1 MIKLALVAVVV
12 VILLIAFIIVIR
24 NKPDLWFWIFLNLY
38 FDPGGY
44 VYGFLGGTLVGPLSI
59 ADVFICG
66 MVICLIFANIN
77 WKIIFEDTL
86 FRQFLFSLLIFSAY
100 FFIVYGGI
108 VPYFHN
114 DFNYSTF
121 LIKNRLFAY
130 GFVIL
135 PAAYVFSLKSLHY
148 FYTATLSVGVICL
161 TLYLISLLTG
171 VGLIPIEE
179 MARNSG
185 DEMTRVFINNY
196 GIFYLLFPI
205 SLTTYLLSKRI
216 NLNLKYKNWLYYS
229 GIVMII
235 TMLLTLT
242 RRVQLD
248 IIITI
253 VTITFLIS
261 YLFRTGKLSEMFKV
275 LIPSLVVVLVLSFT
289 FPKYIGYIST
299 IGEDTYLL
307 ITTGKDSSGEG
318 DDRVSGG
325 GEMEITKKYISENLF
340 FGTGY
345 TYLHWGRGYAT
356 SVRGDRFA
364 IAADAAGEVPIYY
377 LLFGFGIAGAILM
390 FPLYFF
396 MVKVFFNLLKLLRL
410 NLINFLQDP
419 LTIIFS
425 IYILLIIAG
434 KFTHRL
440 YALSMDFTGEN
451 LSATAL
457 LMGVCLALHRKI
469 YTCSFT
475 KQT

>member
-1 MIKLALVAVVV
+1 MIKLALAGVVAI
-12 VILLIAFIIVIR
+12 ILIIALIIIIR
-24 NKPDLWFWIFLNLY
+24 NKPDLWFWIFLNLF

-44 VYGFLGGTLVGPLSI
+44 VYGFMGGTLLGPLSI
-59 ADVFICG
+59 ADVFVAG
-66 MVICLIFANIN
+66 MVICLLFAHIN
-77 WKIIFEDTL
+77 WKTIFEDSI

-114 DFNYSTF
+114 DFDYPTF

-130 GFVIL
+130 GFIIL
-135 PAAYVFSLKSLHY
+135 LAVYAFSLRSLYY
-148 FYTATLSVGVICL
+148 FYTSTLSVGVICL
-161 TLYLISLLTG
+161 SLYFLSLLTG

-185 DEMTRVFINNY
+185 DEMTRVFISNY

-205 SLTTYLLSKRI
+205 ALTTYLLSKKI

-235 TMLLTLT
+235 TMLMTLT

-248 IIITI
+248 IIVTI
-253 VTITFLIS
+253 ITITFLVS
-261 YLFRTGKLSEMFKV
+261 YLFRTGKLSEVFKV
-275 LIPSLVVVLVLSFT
+275 LVPSLVVVLVLSFT
-289 FPKYIGYIST
+289 FPKYVGYIST
-299 IGEDTYLL
+299 IGEDTFLL

-318 DDRVSGG
+318 DDRVSGA

-356 SVRGDRFA
+356 SKRGDTFA

-390 FPLYFF
+390 FPLYFI
-396 MVKVFFNLLKLLRL
+396 MVKLFFNLIKLLRINL
-410 NLINFLQDP
+410 NSFLKDP
-419 LTIIFS
+419 LIIIFS
-425 IYILLIIAG
+425 IYILLDIVG

-440 YALSMDFTGEN
+440 YSLSLDFTGEH
-451 LSATAL
+451 LSSTAL
-457 LMGVCLALHRKI
+457 LMGICFALHRKI
-469 YTCSFT
+469 YMSSLT
-475 KQT
+475 K